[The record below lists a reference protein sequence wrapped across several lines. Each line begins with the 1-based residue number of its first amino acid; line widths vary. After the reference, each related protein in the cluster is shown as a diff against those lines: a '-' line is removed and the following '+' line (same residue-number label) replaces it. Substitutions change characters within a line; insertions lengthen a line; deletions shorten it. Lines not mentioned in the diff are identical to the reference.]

1 MTRSQADELS
11 APVVRAY
18 MDAEDEILRMIAEQ
32 LAADGDLSDTS
43 KWRIRQ
49 LARAGMIDR
58 AAIEIIRSYMPY
70 VSAETDE
77 ILTAAA
83 LSEIAYVDIAF
94 RHVSK
99 AAKLSTEVPAENTAF
114 KVMKRYKKQAHS
126 DLNLVNTVMGYKSK
140 QTYTQAV
147 NSVYHTVHHELGRG
161 TASVIMGQESL
172 QGAVRLTIRRI
183 SEKGIPAFVD
193 KAGHEWSPEAYIT
206 MDLRTTT
213 ANTARQ
219 AQFDR
224 CDDYGVDLIE
234 VSSHMGAR
242 PLCAPYQGRI
252 YSRSGAS
259 GETKDGA
266 GRVIYYSPLS
276 QTSYGE
282 PAGLFGINCGHQC
295 YPFVPGANVQRYFP
309 YDDEENAKAYEK
321 SQVQRKLERDIRA
334 SKRECMMLDAAG
346 DKEGYTKAA
355 QRLKV
360 RRERYKDYCKA
371 NGLGTQNERTQ
382 VYGFDRSQSSKATWA
397 AKKASS

>member
-147 NSVYHTVHHELGRG
+147 NEVYRAVRHELGRG

-193 KAGHEWSPEAYIT
+193 KAGHEWSPEAYVT

-266 GRVIYYSPLS
+266 GRTIYYSPLS

-295 YPFVPGANVQRYFP
+295 YPFVPGANIQRYFP
-309 YDDEENAKAYEK
+309 YDEKENAEAYEK

-355 QRLKV
+355 QKLKT
-360 RRERYKDYCKA
+360 RRENYKAYCKA

-382 VYGFDRSQSSKATWA
+382 VYGFDRSQSSKAVWA
-397 AKKASS
+397 AKKAQ